1 MRETSELF
9 SQLVRGQTMKRECD
23 RTELS
28 AGQDNPEGQ
37 WREKGFVC
45 LRWKLSRFP
54 EDTMLC
60 SWGPHS
66 DFSRSRITDKLL
78 SFPILLFS
86 LLLFPEDRRTKKL
99 PTPRSKQL
107 SQLFSSSILEISIL
121 PLSFLNCSL
130 FSLFLQACF
139 IILLPWFTLTIVSKK
154 DPTKPKL
161 TNPMFSS
168 RKSFSSLF
176 FPLRKEYKHLI
187 INLKLTFSPLQLHVH
202 SSIQSLHSPK
212 TNIMRC
218 MLFTNQQ
225 NHKHPLAS
233 TCDGLTEFCL
243 FGRLSWWKFGERFRN
258 E

>member
-121 PLSFLNCSL
+121 PSFLSQL
-130 FSLFLQACF
+130 FS
-139 IILLPWFTLTIVSKK
+139 ILAVS
-154 DPTKPKL
+154 
-161 TNPMFSS
+161 
-168 RKSFSSLF
+168 SSLF
-176 FPLRKEYKHLI
+176 HYSPSLVHFDDRVKKGSNQTKTH
-187 INLKLTFSPLQLHVH
+187 KSHVFFSQV
-202 SSIQSLHSPK
+202 
-212 TNIMRC
+212 
-218 MLFTNQQ
+218 F
-225 NHKHPLAS
+225 
-233 TCDGLTEFCL
+233 
-243 FGRLSWWKFGERFRN
+243 
-258 E
+258 